1 LIVSLAQKEGHSTM
15 NSGRGGP
22 PNVCFYSNSCKL
34 CAGFIKALGETPHKG
49 DFTFVCVDGK
59 IKELTQKYSWLKR
72 VPTLVIRGEEDP
84 RSGNECFNWLS
95 EKQIMENRA
104 AEGGGS
110 AQEPEPWIGT
120 EMGGALTKGFSFIG
134 ANDSNDA
141 PVGNFSFLSGQNAVA
156 TRTASDIPGG
166 GLGARGQQKSKK
178 EAMFDQQYEAFLR
191 QRNDGVAMPPSRQ

>member
-1 LIVSLAQKEGHSTM
+1 M
-15 NSGRGGP
+15 
-22 PNVCFYSNSCKL
+22 CFYSNSCKL